1 MDPNIL
7 FSYDGSSGQPN
18 HNHSLDDDLE
28 SNISLVDNYNDLES
42 NNGTI
47 VDENNKLAGQGEEV
61 DNEYKYDS
69 DLDDEDD
76 EDEDE
81 DDDDEDEDEDEDDDE
96 EGHRHGDDED
106 EFANLPDHACAYCGI
121 HSCSSVVKCNTC
133 NKWFCN
139 SKNNSSS
146 SHIVTHLVMSKHN
159 VVSLH
164 PDSDFGDTTLECYNC
179 GNKNVFV
186 LGFVSAKSETVIV
199 ILCRLPCSQSKD
211 SRWDTNEWTALIE
224 NRQLLPWVASIPN
237 EEESLNARVITNSQI
252 SKLEAKWRLNKD
264 ATIQDVER
272 PEEEADEIVPIL
284 MRYTDAYEYQ
294 RSFGPLVKLEA
305 DYDKQL
311 KESQALEHIS
321 VKWSLALNNKHLA
334 SFTLS
339 TFESSELKV
348 AVGDEMILRY
358 SGVNHDAW
366 ESNGYIIRIP
376 NAYQEE
382 FTLELA
388 GNARS
393 PPPPTNCTTDF
404 TAEFVWKGTSYDRM
418 QEAMRK
424 FAVDNQS
431 ASGYIYHKLLGHE
444 VNSVEFD
451 IKLPSKFSIQGFAE
465 LNVSQANAIK
475 NVLQRPLSLI
485 QGPPGTG
492 KTVTSATII
501 HHLTKLNKDRV
512 LVCAP
517 SNVAVDHLASKL
529 NQLGLKVVRLTAKSR
544 EDVESSVQDLSLTNI
559 VAKSAKGPLKK
570 LMKLKQELGELSADD
585 TKTYF
590 SLLRKKETTLLKN
603 ADVVCCTCVG
613 AGDRRLAN
621 INFRTVLIDESTQAS
636 EPECLIPIVHGAK
649 QVILVG
655 DHQQLGP
662 VILDKKAG
670 DAGLKQSLFERLVV
684 LGHVPIRLEVQYR
697 MNPCLSEFSSN
708 MFYDGSLQNGVTKEQ
723 RQIANSTFPWPVI
736 DTPMMFWANFGREE
750 ISGSGTSFLN
760 RIEAMNC
767 ERIITRLFR
776 DGIDPQQIG
785 VITPYEGQRAYVV
798 QYMQMN
804 GSMDKDLYMEVEVAS
819 VDAFQGREKDFI
831 ILSCVRANDQQ
842 NIGFLSDPRRLNV
855 ALTRAKYGV
864 VILGNPRALSKNQLW
879 NQLLLHYREKGCLV
893 EGPLDSLQLSS
904 VQLNRP
910 NTRFRPN
917 NNRSQYGGPGHKFGA
932 PSTHAPSTVNDF
944 ETASLVSF
952 VTDNDSSMGFSANT
966 GYPPFFSNKQWPTFN
981 DQYANPNPQAVG
993 SNGNGVDG
1001 VNGTNPAA
1009 YSYNPAT
1016 NPQIGSSFSSR
1027 LEKLGGSS
1035 ARYENHNIEDDIR
1048 SITSG
1053 FGPSGLNINK

>member
-7 FSYDGSSGQPN
+7 FSYDGSSAQKK
-18 HNHSLDDDLE
+18 DDDLE
-28 SNISLVDNYNDLES
+28 STLSLVDTYDINSQVNGDGSTIRGDDDGDNES
-42 NNGTI
+42 
-47 VDENNKLAGQGEEV
+47 
-61 DNEYKYDS
+61 EYKYDS
-69 DLDDEDD
+69 DLDNGEIEQFYSD

-81 DDDDEDEDEDEDDDE
+81 DDAHK
-96 EGHRHGDDED
+96 GHNNGDFDGFD
-106 EFANLPDHACAYCGI
+106 PHLPEHACAYCGI
-121 HSCSSVVKCNTC
+121 HTSTSVVKCNTC

-139 SKNNSSS
+139 SKNNTSS

-159 VVSLH
+159 SVSLH
-164 PDSDFGDTTLECYNC
+164 EDSDFGDTTLECYNC

-186 LGFVSAKSETVIV
+186 LGFVSAKSETLIV

-224 NRQLLPWVASIPN
+224 DRQLLPWVASIPT

-264 ATIQDVER
+264 ATIQDVEK
-272 PEEEADEIVPIL
+272 PEEENEIIPIF

-334 SFTLS
+334 SFSLS

-358 SGVNHDAW
+358 SGVNRDAW

-376 NAYQEE
+376 SAHQEE
-382 FTLELA
+382 FTLELTA
-388 GNARS
+388 NAKN
-393 PPPPTNCTTDF
+393 PPPTNCYTDF

-418 QEAMRK
+418 QEAMKK
-424 FAVDNQS
+424 FAVDNTS
-431 ASGYIYHKLLGHE
+431 VSGYIYHKLLGHE

-451 IKLPSKFSIQGFAE
+451 INLPSKFSIPGFAE

-501 HHLTKLNKDRV
+501 HHLTKLNKDRI

-529 NQLGLKVVRLTAKSR
+529 DQLGLKVIRLTAKSR
-544 EDVESSVQDLSLTNI
+544 EDVESSVQHLSLSNLVT
-559 VAKSAKGPLKK
+559 KGAKGELKK
-570 LMKLKQELGELSADD
+570 LLKLRNELGELSAED
-585 TKTYF
+585 TRTF
-590 SLLRKKETTLLKN
+590 FNLLRKKERALLKT

-613 AGDRRLAN
+613 AGDKRLAN
-621 INFRTVLIDESTQAS
+621 VNFRTVLIDESTQAS

-684 LGHVPIRLEVQYR
+684 LGHIPIRLEVQYR

-708 MFYDGSLQNGVTKEQ
+708 MFYEGSLQNGVTKEQ
-723 RQIANSTFPWPVI
+723 RQIPNSTFPWPVI
-736 DTPMMFWANFGREE
+736 DTPMIFWANFGREE

-776 DGIDPQQIG
+776 DGVQPEQIG

-910 NTRFRPN
+910 NTKYRPN
-917 NNRSQYGGPGHKFGA
+917 QNRNQYGGNGNKFGA
-932 PSTHAPSTVNDF
+932 PSTQAASTVNDF

-952 VTDNDSSMGFSANT
+952 VTDNESTGFANHA
-966 GYPPFFSNKQWPTFN
+966 GYPPFFSNKQWPSFN
-981 DQYANPNPQAVG
+981 DNYGNNNENEDTG
-993 SNGNGVDG
+993 ISN
-1001 VNGTNPAA
+1001 T
-1009 YSYNPAT
+1009 YNPLQ

-1035 ARYENHNIEDDIR
+1035 SRYDNQNIEDDIR

-1053 FGPSGLNINK
+1053 FGGGLNLGK

>member
-7 FSYDGSSGQPN
+7 FSYYQKNNSEN
-18 HNHSLDDDLE
+18 HNDDDLKN
-28 SNISLVDNYNDLES
+28 SASAQDIGSQNVVPNDDDTVNGDHNDNDS
-42 NNGTI
+42 
-47 VDENNKLAGQGEEV
+47 D
-61 DNEYKYDS
+61 YKYDS
-69 DLDDEDD
+69 DLDDE
-76 EDEDE
+76 ELEGLY
-81 DDDDEDEDEDEDDDE
+81 DDDDDDNDHHGHHHHDDE
-96 EGHRHGDDED
+96 AGFVE
-106 EFANLPDHACAYCGI
+106 NLPEHACAYCGI
-121 HSCSSVVKCNTC
+121 HNSSSVVKCNTC

-139 SKNNSSS
+139 SKNNTSS
-146 SHIVTHLVMSKHN
+146 SHIITHLVMSKHN

-164 PDSDFGDTTLECYNC
+164 PDSDLGDTTLECYNC

-199 ILCRLPCSQSKD
+199 ILCRLPCSQQKD
-211 SRWDTNEWTALIE
+211 SRWDTNEWTSLIE
-224 NRQLLPWVASIPN
+224 DRQLLSWVANIPT
-237 EEESLNARVITNSQI
+237 EEDTLNARIITNSQI

-264 ATIQDVER
+264 ATIQDVEK
-272 PEEEADEIVPIL
+272 PEEENEIVPIL

-358 SGVNHDAW
+358 SGINHEAW
-366 ESNGYIIRIP
+366 EAKGFIIRIP
-376 NAYQEE
+376 SAHQEE
-382 FTLELA
+382 FTLELST
-388 GNARS
+388 NHKN
-393 PPPPTNCTTDF
+393 PPPTQCTTDF

-418 QEAMRK
+418 QNAMK
-424 FAVDNQS
+424 SFATDQLSV
-431 ASGYIYHKLLGHE
+431 SGYIYHKLLGHE
-444 VNSVEFD
+444 VNEVEFD
-451 IKLPSKFSIQGFAE
+451 IKLPSKFSIPGFAE
-465 LNVSQANAIK
+465 LNVSQASAVK
-475 NVLQRPLSLI
+475 NVLQKPLSLI

-501 HHLTKLNKDRV
+501 HHLTNLNKDRI

-529 NQLGLKVVRLTAKSR
+529 DQLGLKVIRLTAKSR
-544 EDVESSVQDLSLTNI
+544 EDVESSVQHLSLSNI
-559 VAKSAKGPLKK
+559 IQKSAKGQLKK
-570 LMKLKQELGELSADD
+570 LLRLRNELGELSAED

-590 SLLRKKETTLLKN
+590 TLLRKKEKSILKQ
-603 ADVVCCTCVG
+603 ADVVCATCVG
-613 AGDRRLAN
+613 AGDRRLEN
-621 INFRTVLIDESTQAS
+621 VNFRTILIDESTQAS
-636 EPECLIPIVHGAK
+636 EPECLIPLVHGAK

-723 RQIANSTFPWPVI
+723 RQLPNSAFPWPVV

-776 DGIDPQQIG
+776 DGVQPEQIG

-804 GSMDKDLYMEVEVAS
+804 GSMDKDLYMDVEVAS

-893 EGPLDSLQLSS
+893 EGLLDSLQLSS

-910 NTRFRPN
+910 NNRFKPN
-917 NNRSQYGGPGHKFGA
+917 RGRQNFGGEAYHKFGA
-932 PSTHAPSTVNDF
+932 PTTNAGSTINDF

-952 VTDNDSSMGFSANT
+952 ATDNESVGFTSNA
-966 GYPPFFSNKQWPTFN
+966 GFPPFFSAKQWPTFN
-981 DQYANPNPQAVG
+981 DQYQ
-993 SNGNGVDG
+993 SNGNDANESENAT
-1001 VNGTNPAA
+1001 NGNT
-1009 YSYNPAT
+1009 YDPAT

-1035 ARYENHNIEDDIR
+1035 SRYDNQNIEDDIR

-1053 FGPSGLNINK
+1053 FGPSGLNLNGR